1 MVSDKRIAILTNMV
15 TPYRVPF
22 FNELAKRVS
31 SLDVLTCV
39 DREVDR
45 SWDVKNAKSY
55 NVKKLAGITVNL
67 NKGSDAKRILHF
79 RFGIIW
85 YLLFNKPDLI
95 IIGDASW
102 TSFIA
107 GLFCRILRT
116 NYVVWNE
123 ITTTSKISTGL
134 VGRLRLNLYKG
145 AFHLIASCTMARD
158 YLTNCQVPPHK
169 ISIVNNAVD
178 NDFFLAKK
186 HEHEHRKNEIRESL
200 GIHTGAFAFI
210 YVGQLI
216 SRKRV
221 LETVEFV
228 AKLSKEFNTHL
239 IVAGSGPLEGAMRD
253 TAKNMNF
260 KDISFL
266 GYTDADR
273 LSELYIASDALILLS
288 DDEPW
293 GMVVNE
299 AIIFH
304 KQIYCS
310 ANVAAAV
317 EVNELYDIGYII
329 KDIADLKI
337 RNNKNTDVYSKAIGH
352 LSPSSMVK
360 GFLKVIT

>member
-107 GLFCRILRT
+107 GFCCRMLGI
-116 NYVVWNE
+116 NYLIWNE
-123 ITTTSKISTGL
+123 ITTTSKISNGI
-134 VGRLRLNLYKG
+134 VDKLRRNLFKR
-145 AFHLIASCTMARD
+145 AEHCFSSCKMASEFLELYGICSE
-158 YLTNCQVPPHK
+158 K

-178 NDFFLAKK
+178 NDYFLEKRKHYLPSRDRIRAK
-186 HEHEHRKNEIRESL
+186 L
-200 GIHTGAFAFI
+200 GIEKDCFTFI

-221 LETVEFV
+221 IETIESVSR
-228 AKLSKEFNTHL
+228 LSLKKSVHL
-239 IVAGSGPLEGAMRD
+239 LIAGTGPLEEQMKKRANELG
-253 TAKNMNF
+253 F
-260 KDISFL
+260 EDITFC
-266 GYTDADR
+266 GYTEGDR
-273 LSELYIASDALILLS
+273 LAQLYVASDALILLS

-293 GMVVNE
+293 GMVINE
-299 AIIFH
+299 SLLFNCL
-304 KQIYCS
+304 IY
-310 ANVAAAV
+310 ATRTVAAAV
-317 EVNELYDIGYII
+317 ELKETNNGIILLSSETDDLEVNISIPLNR
-329 KDIADLKI
+329 KVNVPTP
-337 RNNKNTDVYSKAIGH
+337 R
-352 LSPSSMVK
+352 SMAE
-360 GFLKVIT
+360 GFLSEL